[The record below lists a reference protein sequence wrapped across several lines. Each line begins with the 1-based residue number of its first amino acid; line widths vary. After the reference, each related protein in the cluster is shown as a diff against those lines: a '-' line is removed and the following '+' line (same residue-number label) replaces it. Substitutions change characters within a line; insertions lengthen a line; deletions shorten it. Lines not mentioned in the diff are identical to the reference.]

1 MSARVIVGD
10 SLEVLRGMPDNSV
23 DSVVTDPPY
32 GLKFMGNHWDA
43 EVPRAELW
51 REALRVLKPGGHL
64 LAFFGPRTYH
74 RGAVEVEDAGFE
86 VRDCITWVYG
96 QGFPKNLDVS
106 KAIDKLNGAEREVVG
121 KGSSGSTAGMQNL
134 GPSGIKGG
142 EYDITAPASDE
153 AKKWAGWGTCLTPA
167 SAPIVVARKPF
178 KGTVAANVLAF
189 GTSALNVDGC
199 RVPTSDS
206 TTRVYGAVS
215 IGFGGAQPAEGL
227 ITGSDNGRFPAN
239 LIHDGSAE
247 VLEMFPGNNPGC
259 KPHRVAASAETV
271 ERAKAKGWGMNG
283 TDKVAGFDD
292 GDDLSAAR
300 FFYCAKPSKAERGAG
315 NTHPTVKPAALM
327 RYLCRLV
334 TPPGGVVLDPFTGS
348 GTTGVAALAEGFS
361 FIGIEREADFA
372 EIARRRC
379 GIDDETTVESR
390 AIARFLAA

>member
-106 KAIDKLNGAEREVVG
+106 KAIDKLHGAEREVVG

-153 AKKWAGWGTCLTPA
+153 AKKWAGWGTCLKPA
-167 SAPIVVARKPF
+167 SEPIVVARKPF
-178 KGTVAANVLAF
+178 TGTVAANVLAF

-199 RVPTSDS
+199 RTD
-206 TTRVYGAVS
+206 G
-215 IGFGGAQPAEGL
+215 
-227 ITGSDNGRFPAN
+227 GRFPAN

-247 VLEMFPGNNPGC
+247 VLEMFPANNPGC

-315 NTHPTVKPAALM
+315 NTHPTVKPAELM

-361 FIGIEREADFA
+361 FIGIERESDFA